1 MFFLFFFLLTI
12 SSSISCQ
19 AVSSTRRSA
28 WGKFYLFIG
37 PLIKSVNVHVTELA
51 HTKKTI
57 CVIDSW
63 KVNPPRG
70 KPTAGS
76 KPRGDAKLGGWL
88 KILLPWMFWLN
99 NDMDCSIS
107 LFVLIS
113 TSRKSRQVPFAPPGA
128 YLGLR
133 ALGRAATPSVWKYKK
148 IKHKYRNIVTRI
160 PNTRNV
166 NYHLHIFDNPVLNL
180 SKVNFPG
187 WWIIVDSIW
196 NLIPCLG
203 GGRGE
208 AWTCWTW
215 TRYRHRPGK
224 VQDLYVPW

>member
-1 MFFLFFFLLTI
+1 MFFSFLFLTI

-88 KILLPWMFWLN
+88 KILLPWMFWLKN
-99 NDMDCSIS
+99 
-107 LFVLIS
+107 VLKIFPINAIL
-113 TSRKSRQVPFAPPGA
+113 TKK
-128 YLGLR
+128 YGL
-133 ALGRAATPSVWKYKK
+133 
-148 IKHKYRNIVTRI
+148 
-160 PNTRNV
+160 
-166 NYHLHIFDNPVLNL
+166 LN
-180 SKVNFPG
+180 
-187 WWIIVDSIW
+187 IIVCADQHLEEKSTGSVCSTRG
-196 NLIPCLG
+196 LLG
-203 GGRGE
+203 
-208 AWTCWTW
+208 A
-215 TRYRHRPGK
+215 PGSREGCNPFGLK
-224 VQDLYVPW
+224 I